1 MEKNQFNEIFVSQTE
16 RQKKIKMYICIL
28 IFLVA
33 FSCFF
38 LILYV
43 KLTNDSYGNY
53 NEKSDLDYKV
63 YLNDNEFFNKSY
75 LASDNQYIAS
85 LIEKIEANFKY
96 SLDVSENMPEY
107 KYSYGIKANVSVKD
121 KETENS
127 LYDFTEDL
135 VRESVYT
142 QNDNSDVDIK
152 KSIDIDYNKYNNLI
166 KKFVDAYDLDDSIN
180 TLDIVMY
187 VRVFGKYEDLETA
200 KKKDVVSLSI
210 PLTTKTVAI
219 DMSYDLV
226 DENPNNIIV
235 EKEIPNFYIIFLLL
249 GIDGVFLIGYCT
261 FLMIRYIIKSRTPE
275 SIYNSELKKILNNY
289 RSFIQEVN
297 NNFDLT
303 GYQVIKVASFVD
315 MLEIRDTV
323 QEPILMVSRR
333 DKMGVYFL
341 IPAKTNIVYMYTLRV
356 NDMKNKINSQ
366 GINNK
371 KAKFKFQKMQKGI
384 KKNKSHKMKKSISSF
399 DANNTMEVE
408 ILDEIDD
415 FDIEILDDDS
425 IKDIVEKNKKNR
437 VEVEILE
444 EDNNLNTAIKKEK
457 EVEII

>member
-96 SLDVSENMPEY
+96 SLDVSENMSEY

-219 DMSYDLV
+219 DMSYNLV
-226 DENPNNIIV
+226 DGHPNNIIV

-356 NDMKNKINSQ
+356 NDMENKINSQ

-444 EDNNLNTAIKKEK
+444 EDSNLNTSIKKEK

>member
-96 SLDVSENMPEY
+96 SLDVSENMSEY

-226 DENPNNIIV
+226 DGHPNNIIV

-444 EDNNLNTAIKKEK
+444 EDSNLNTSIKKEK

>member
-96 SLDVSENMPEY
+96 SLDVSENMSEY

-226 DENPNNIIV
+226 DGNPNNIIV
-235 EKEIPNFYIIFLLL
+235 EKEVPSFYIIFLLL
-249 GIDGVFLIGYCT
+249 GIDGVFLVGYCT

-444 EDNNLNTAIKKEK
+444 EDNNLNTSIKKEK